1 MYNCQKSVTNEKHPD
16 IRKKKG
22 KMGGKP
28 ISGDCAVNCASG
40 NTVTNAMYN
49 FQKSNTNEST
59 P

>member
-49 FQKSNTNEST
+49 FQKSKHE
-59 P
+59 